1 MAAALTALTMA
12 EKLKTIAKWLASHL
26 YVRSRDLQGKR
37 DEFALDECK
46 PKTAIEVGL
55 KLDF

>member
-1 MAAALTALTMA
+1 MAVRTALAMA
-12 EKLKTIAKWLASHL
+12 ESLKNIVKWLKDHL

-46 PKTAIEVGL
+46 PKTAIEVGI

>member
-46 PKTAIEVGL
+46 PKTALEVGL

>member
-1 MAAALTALTMA
+1 MVAVRTALAMA
-12 EKLKTIAKWLASHL
+12 ESLKNIVKWLKDHL

-46 PKTAIEVGL
+46 PKTAIEVGI

>member
-1 MAAALTALTMA
+1 MVAALTALTMA

-46 PKTAIEVGL
+46 PKKAVEIGI
-55 KLDF
+55 KIDF

>member
-1 MAAALTALTMA
+1 MIEWLTR
-12 EKLKTIAKWLASHL
+12 HL
-26 YVRSRDLQGKR
+26 YVKSRDLQGKR

-46 PKTAIEVGL
+46 PKTAIEVGI

>member
-1 MAAALTALTMA
+1 MKLLRRIAEWLT
-12 EKLKTIAKWLASHL
+12 SHL
-26 YVRSRDLQGKR
+26 CVRIRDLQGKR

-46 PKTAIEVGL
+46 PKTALEVGI